1 MTRQRLNSGGPRGA
15 TTAGAKKALQTLSG
29 LARPRDAPPDSMP
42 PSEQFIDVK
51 EVLRSTD
58 LETLNES
65 ADQYYRQVVD
75 DPDVLLAKPVSNVNE
90 APELLISFGRLLR
103 GLKPSPGDRVLDFGA
118 GICWTSRLLAQLG
131 CQVKAMDVSATA
143 LQIGRESFE
152 RSPLFGTVEAPEFL
166 VFDGRRFD
174 LDDESID
181 LIVCFDAFHHIPNP
195 QAILAEMARVIV
207 PGGLAGFSEP
217 GPRYATLPQSQ
228 FEMRNF
234 AVLKNNIVME
244 DIAAWAEAAGFDDIK
259 MSVFDACTYWC
270 SLPEF
275 QTFMRG
281 RPNTIGDHLR
291 DSHRNRRMFV
301 LKKRGHGCWL
311 PSDGVVGEVSLGA

>member
-1 MTRQRLNSGGPRGA
+1 MTRQRLNSGGTRGA

-29 LARPRDAPPDSMP
+29 LARPRRSAAPVGRRSSRVSPEHALDAAYELVLGR
-42 PSEQFIDVK
+42 PSDPSGRQAY
-51 EVLRSTD
+51 LRRLDQGENSVFDICND
-58 LETLNES
+58 LFHSQEFAARLGTRLLS
-65 ADQYYRQVVD
+65 

-90 APELLISFGRLLR
+90 APELLISFGTLLR

-152 RSPLFGTVEAPEFL
+152 RSPLFGTAEAPEFL

-195 QAILAEMARVIV
+195 QAILAEMARV
-207 PGGLAGFSEP
+207 P
-217 GPRYATLPQSQ
+217 
-228 FEMRNF
+228 
-234 AVLKNNIVME
+234 
-244 DIAAWAEAAGFDDIK
+244 AA
-259 MSVFDACTYWC
+259 
-270 SLPEF
+270 
-275 QTFMRG
+275 
-281 RPNTIGDHLR
+281 
-291 DSHRNRRMFV
+291 
-301 LKKRGHGCWL
+301 WL
-311 PSDGVVGEVSLGA
+311 PSDRVVGEVSLGA